1 MMMKV
6 MMKMKK
12 MKVVMKKMIRMVM
25 KKMMKVVMTV
35 DKMDSLGLIMYSL
48 SV

>member
-1 MMMKV
+1 MMMT
-6 MMKMKK
+6 
-12 MKVVMKKMIRMVM
+12 

-35 DKMDSLGLIMYSL
+35 DKMDSLSLIMYSL